1 MLERDQ
7 RDQSRMFSMFGQ
19 SDPQRELLT
28 RNNEGEGNERK
39 FSVVGVDDI
48 ITSSEYINYTLF
60 LSSDIM
66 NV

>member
-1 MLERDQ
+1 
-7 RDQSRMFSMFGQ
+7 MFGQ

-48 ITSSEYINYTLF
+48 ITSSTYINYSIPF
-60 LSSDIM
+60 Y
-66 NV
+66 